1 MVLPGPPFAMSV
13 IRTVAVHEVVRA
25 AYPRPVLE
33 GQEIGLAAGKA
44 VDAALSQYSH
54 EHAHGR
60 RPGIGAMTELAQRVF
75 DEEIAAAGAVVAAED
90 RQRALAPIPEM
101 LREFRRSALFD
112 LPRPRAR
119 VILVNSRA
127 GIYAQPDFWDRRS
140 RIFELKS
147 YRADRLKP
155 EIALQLRLFQIAFPG
170 FLQSLVCIDRH
181 ATPVRTTI
189 DEVPAPTPDE
199 RDDAL
204 RLALKVAVESGTDRV
219 FEYIDNPMER
229 YTVPE

>member
-1 MVLPGPPFAMSV
+1 MSV

-33 GQEIGLAAGKA
+33 GQEVGLAAGKA

-54 EHAHGR
+54 EHSLGR
-60 RPGIGAMTELAQRVF
+60 RPGIGSMTALAQRVF
-75 DEEIAAAGAVVAAED
+75 DEEIAAAGAMVAEPD

-101 LREFRRSALFD
+101 LREFRRSVLFD
-112 LPRPRAR
+112 LPRPRSR
-119 VILVNSRA
+119 LILLNSRA
-127 GIYAQPDFWDRRS
+127 GVYAQPDFWDRRS
-140 RIFELKS
+140 CIYELKS
-147 YRADRLKP
+147 YRVDRLRP
-155 EIALQLRLFQIAFPG
+155 EIALQLRLFQLAFPG

-181 ATPVRTTI
+181 STPVRTTI
-189 DEVPAPTPDE
+189 DEVPPPTPAE

-204 RLALKVAVESGTDRV
+204 RLALKVALETGTERV

-229 YTVPE
+229 YAVPE